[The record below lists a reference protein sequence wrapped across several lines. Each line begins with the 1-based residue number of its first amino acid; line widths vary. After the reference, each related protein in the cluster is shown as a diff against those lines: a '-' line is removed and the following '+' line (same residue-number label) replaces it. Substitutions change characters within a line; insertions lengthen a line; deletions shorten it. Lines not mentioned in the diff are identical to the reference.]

1 MNSPHVLVVDDEPD
15 IRELVKDILE
25 DEDYQVTLAHD
36 GASAREALRTRRPD
50 LILLDIWMPDI
61 DGITLLKEVSEEDG
75 LPCPVVMMSGH
86 GNVETAVEATRLGA
100 YDYLEKPLSMAKLL
114 ITIERAVENARLQ
127 QENAGLRR
135 QSAPAI
141 EPTGKSA
148 VMQRLREQALRVA
161 QHDTWVLISG
171 ENGTGKETL
180 ARYIHGHSQRRDG
193 PFVELG
199 GGTISGENCA
209 RELFGSEEGDRV
221 HYGYLEQAHGGTLFL
236 DDVADLTMDAQ
247 IKASGALETGT
258 ILRVGGS
265 EPITVDVRV
274 IAATHRNLEE
284 EVIAGRFREDLFYHL
299 NVVPIRLPSLRDRVE
314 DVPELLDTAVSF
326 FVDRE
331 HLPYR
336 RFSMAAKNRLRN
348 HRWPG
353 NVREL
358 KNLVQ
363 RLLITGSGEEISL
376 EEIEAN
382 LSSTT
387 VVPNAEHVTSAPL
400 NLPLREAREE
410 FERVYLRQLLLECGG
425 SVALVAERAGMERT
439 NLYRKLRALGIDPKN
454 PEAPG

>member
-1 MNSPHVLVVDDEPD
+1 MNSPHVLIVDDEPD
-15 IRELVKDILE
+15 IRELVKEILE
-25 DEDYQVTLAHD
+25 DEEYEVTVASD
-36 GASAREALRTRRPD
+36 GRSAREALRARLPD
-50 LILLDIWMPDI
+50 IILLDIWMPDI
-61 DGITLLKEVSEEDG
+61 DGITLLKEISEDDG
-75 LPCPVVMMSGH
+75 LPCQVIMMSGH

-114 ITIERAVENARLQ
+114 ITIERALENARLQ
-127 QENAGLRR
+127 KENAGLRR
-135 QSAPAI
+135 QTSPAV
-141 EPTGKSA
+141 EPGGKSA

-171 ENGTGKETL
+171 ESGTGKETV
-180 ARYIHGHSQRRDG
+180 ARYIHGHSARKEG

-199 GGTISGENCA
+199 GGAISGENSA
-209 RELFGSEEGDRV
+209 RELFGSEEHGRT

-236 DDVADLTMDAQ
+236 DDVADLNEEAQ
-247 IKASGALETGT
+247 VKLAGALESGT
-258 ILRVGGS
+258 FLRVGGS

-274 IAATHRNLEE
+274 IAATRLNLGE
-284 EVIAGRFREDLFYHL
+284 EVSSGRFREDLYYHL
-299 NVVPIRLPSLRDRVE
+299 NVVPIHLPALRDHVE
-314 DVPELLDTAVSF
+314 DVPELLNSF
-326 FVDRE
+326 VNWFVDHD
-331 HLPYR
+331 HLSFR

-376 EEIEAN
+376 DEIDMA
-382 LSSTT
+382 LTT
-387 VVPNAEHVTSAPL
+387 SVPAPGSDQVTSAPL

-425 SVALVAERAGMERT
+425 SVAHVAERAGMERT

-454 PEAPG
+454 PEQIG